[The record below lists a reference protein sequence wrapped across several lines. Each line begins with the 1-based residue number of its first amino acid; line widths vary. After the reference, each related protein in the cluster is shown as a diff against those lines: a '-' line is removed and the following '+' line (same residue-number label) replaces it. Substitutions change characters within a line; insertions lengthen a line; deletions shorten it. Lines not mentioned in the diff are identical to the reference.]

1 MKEIDFAS
9 YSVLSVSPNIQV
21 AALGN
26 ISGAL
31 RLLSWDGMFLGD
43 YGRCSK
49 LLNTS
54 CVSGRPRQTMQIQIR
69 LLLKKQSDQGLPCLL
84 F

>member
-9 YSVLSVSPNIQV
+9 YSVLSVSPNRLV

-26 ISGAL
+26 INGIL
-31 RLLSWDGMFLGD
+31 RLLSWNGMFLGD

-49 LLNTS
+49 ILNTS
-54 CVSGRPRQTMQIQIR
+54 CVSKRPRQTEQTLIR
-69 LLLKKQSDQGLPCLL
+69 LLLKKQSDQGLPCLY